1 MAAVFSDDRSGG
13 GFPADETTG
22 ATEAAR
28 SDGAVLPTWEAIGA
42 HLSAG
47 DLPKA
52 HEALRAL
59 CEASPEL
66 PEAWIN
72 RGSLE
77 RAMGDLTSAAAHLE
91 RGIALLNARS
101 PSADP
106 LLVPAY
112 LNLAEVLETLEDVS
126 RAADVLREAF
136 RRAPESPSP
145 LIQLAGLQARAG
157 DLDAARRTARD
168 YCFAA
173 VSILSEK
180 PSIALVRKFQKA
192 LEAADA
198 IDGRLLLIA
207 TREAYAM
214 AFESAAFP
222 LRESA
227 RFEVAREV
235 SPEDADEAQALNRAD
250 ALVEATNEWRTL
262 TPNPVYGF
270 PGNAPAAREALFTVP
285 AELGA
290 PFETRVSTRTAW
302 NALAVRVRF
311 REALD
316 DERAQAAEDA
326 IATWF
331 RRGFAGDFSLQ
342 TDKGFF
348 HALSRPVR
356 VGERVLRWEVDLGL
370 ANQTAI
376 AALIETLADLHQRH
390 PIDRLVLGD
399 GLIG

>member
-1 MAAVFSDDRSGG
+1 MVAVFFDDKIDGG
-13 GFPADETTG
+13 GPADETAG

-28 SDGAVLPTWEAIGA
+28 SDGATLPTWEAIGA

-77 RAMGDLTSAAAHLE
+77 RAMGDLSSAATHLE
-91 RGIALLNARS
+91 RGIALLKARS
-101 PSADP
+101 HSADP

-157 DLDAARRTARD
+157 NLDAARRTARD

-227 RFEVAREV
+227 RFEVAREEV
-235 SPEDADEAQALNRAD
+235 SEGTGDAYTLNRSD
-250 ALVEATNEWRTL
+250 AFVEATNEWRTL

-316 DERAQAAEDA
+316 DERARAAEDA

-331 RRGFAGDFSLQ
+331 RRGFTGGFSLQ
-342 TDKGFF
+342 RDKGFF

-356 VGERVLRWEVDLGL
+356 VGERALRWEIDLGL